1 MKCPYCESE
10 TQKGTVFFTGVG
22 FNSFCGTNLSFVSE
36 EEMKKS
42 FVKRQTK
49 DHIVMSGDI
58 EADYCPACNKII
70 VGFEVEELE

>member
-10 TQKGTVFFTGVG
+10 TQKGTAFFTGVG

-42 FVKRQTK
+42 FFKRQTK
-49 DHIVMSGDI
+49 DRIVTSEEF
-58 EADYCPACNKII
+58 EANYCPVCNKII